1 MAIASFPETSR
12 SPLKCPNRQRV
23 FNSFCFFKDGKQSQ
37 EAKVDSGG
45 IAGGM
50 WRKALV
56 METYPEDT
64 IAVSKPGATRSR
76 EWMHRV
82 MRLLEAAVG
91 QLQDLPRC
99 SNGVS
104 VTRLCLVRPRAPRRV
119 IDTAGLSSAHG
130 TAICAG
136 ICPLSIAIP
145 FTATEVRRLR
155 VLGVRNQ
162 ERSETIRSLAGY
174 PS

>member
-1 MAIASFPETSR
+1 VQ
-12 SPLKCPNRQRV
+12 QRCECHEIV
-23 FNSFCFFKDGKQSQ
+23 
-37 EAKVDSGG
+37 
-45 IAGGM
+45 
-50 WRKALV
+50 
-56 METYPEDT
+56 
-64 IAVSKPGATRSR
+64 SR
-76 EWMHRV
+76 E
-82 MRLLEAAVG
+82 AAW
-91 QLQDLPRC
+91 
-99 SNGVS
+99 
-104 VTRLCLVRPRAPRRV
+104 PRRV
-119 IDTAGLSSAHG
+119 IDTAGLSSVHG